1 MLILWEKPPVTVS
14 VKERSLKSVL
24 TDILSKRNLQ
34 YQVSGNKI
42 LITVSSVQ
50 TPKSTGKKKLAELLL
65 MKEANLL
72 SVSIFQ
78 RKERLTELL
87 RIWMVDFLF
96 KVGNNSS
103 LLVSYIG
110 YDGQKYPLEEK
121 TSLILL

>member
-1 MLILWEKPPVTVS
+1 MGKAPVTVS

-87 RIWMVDFLF
+87 RIWMVDFLS
-96 KVGNNSS
+96 K
-103 LLVSYIG
+103 
-110 YDGQKYPLEEK
+110 
-121 TSLILL
+121 